1 MSRVPEEHKC
11 RAIEYCA
18 RLAANTRRTAK
29 STIGRAKSIDD
40 TTTLA
45 TCASN
50 SEIKHSKAFTP
61 EAEAAV
67 RAYDFARLPIIKA
80 AVSIKEDNN
89 KRERVGLEKTLG
101 GAVAFASRYSSS
113 RIAPQHREMVPHKG
127 EITIH

>member
-18 RLAANTRRTAK
+18 RLAANTRKTAK
-29 STIGRAKSIDD
+29 SIIGQAKSIDD

-45 TCASN
+45 TCALN
-50 SEIKHSKAFTP
+50 LEIKHFMAFTP
-61 EAEAAV
+61 KAEATV
-67 RAYDFARLPIIKA
+67 WAYNFARLPIIKA

-89 KRERVGLEKTLG
+89 KRDQVGPEKTLG